1 MSSNKLNLIALK
13 LCESPKG
20 ILAADES
27 TNTIK
32 RFDSINVESSFD
44 NREEYTGSYLKLQIL
59 INSLVG

>member
-1 MSSNKLNLIALK
+1 MSSDKLNLIALK

-32 RFDSINVESSFD
+32 K
-44 NREEYTGSYLKLQIL
+44 GLIL
-59 INSLVG
+59 